1 MVKTRVSKKFD
12 KCVKSVRKTVRARK
26 GSNKES
32 AAIAICTKS
41 VLQTRGRT
49 MKRYR
54 KGHLQTQKKR
64 RGGAI
69 FSDETKDRLRGMRD
83 KVITSAKNA
92 AQQVMSRPDDFRG
105 DVIIFVQQTAR
116 KEVGITTER
125 GEAAIKKIKEF
136 MQSPSY
142 NPQKVVQRNFSIESG
157 FSPEAWERT
166 VNEFGGE
173 ILRKSDKSVLTDS
186 EKESAKVALE
196 NLTRSK
202 GKVDMPME
210 DILLL
215 NLLVENW
222 TARYVPADA
231 STSPHDA
238 YVAATMFSML
248 A

>member
-1 MVKTRVSKKFD
+1 MTRKFD

-41 VLQTRGRT
+41 VLQKRGRT
-49 MKRYR
+49 IKRYR
-54 KGHLQTQKKR
+54 RGRLQTQRKF
-64 RGGAI
+64 RGG
-69 FSDETKDRLRGMRD
+69 GMFD
-83 KVITSAKNA
+83 GMKTSAKQFG
-92 AQQVMSRPDDFRG
+92 QQAMSRVDTFRG

-125 GEAAIKKIKEF
+125 GGAAISKIKEF
-136 MQSPSY
+136 MNSPSY

-157 FSPEAWERT
+157 FSPEAWTRA

-186 EKESAKVALE
+186 EKEAAKVSLD
-196 NLTRSK
+196 NLAQSK

-238 YVAATMFSML
+238 YVAASMFSML

>member
-1 MVKTRVSKKFD
+1 
-12 KCVKSVRKTVRARK
+12 
-26 GSNKES
+26 
-32 AAIAICTKS
+32 
-41 VLQTRGRT
+41 
-49 MKRYR
+49 
-54 KGHLQTQKKR
+54 
-64 RGGAI
+64 
-69 FSDETKDRLRGMRD
+69 
-83 KVITSAKNA
+83 
-92 AQQVMSRPDDFRG
+92 
-105 DVIIFVQQTAR
+105 
-116 KEVGITTER
+116 
-125 GEAAIKKIKEF
+125 
-136 MQSPSY
+136 MQSPPY

-166 VNEFGGE
+166 VKDFGRE

-202 GKVDMPME
+202 GKLDMPME

-215 NLLVENW
+215 DLLIQNW

-238 YVAATMFSML
+238 YVAASIFAAL